1 MAKTQLTKNTTTG
14 NWELTETNQGQTYTN
29 TLNTDNK
36 VVSGDIK
43 ISISAKSGTA
53 GTPVAT
59 KGTVSGNKVVVTPK
73 VTNVEGYISGGTIS
87 GTGVT
92 VSASELVSGS
102 KSITSNGTGID
113 VTNYASVDV
122 AVPTGISPTGTITIT
137 QQTGTDVTQYA
148 TADVRAASNFSLVAT
163 DNTGTVSV
171 GTLASGYYPLTNSIT
186 ASLNAGTPGW
196 FSSGSANDS
205 SVQVGKM
212 AAAVP
217 SAAVSSLSSPTVA
230 LSGVV
235 SGMATAT
242 TGSYYV
248 TLSGSATNGSVKA
261 KYTNSTAGYAP
272 KNTTGTEST
281 ASAIAPNITG
291 GKTIYIKAAT
301 TSKTEATASATITKV
316 ASASA
321 SITTTGFATTTT
333 NTGYKIEA
341 SASGG
346 SGIAKAE
353 VSGSS
358 CSVSEGYSDG
368 ISTSTSAKTAT
379 TTESTAS
386 DSKTVYIQKGALSAG
401 VSGNIT
407 FTPSVS
413 TNMATI
419 TKPSSGTEGTDYYS
433 ITGSGTKS
441 GSVSGTAS
449 VATEGY
455 VKTET
460 ASGGSASGS
469 ISADD
474 KKYIKKCA
482 ITNNTSGGTSSGTI
496 NRGKQIKIDQGYNP
510 SAVYYTAQSNSGTVT
525 ISSSGNT
532 SCDGKT
538 NVSVAS
544 GSAVVSAEKG
554 TVSGNKVS
562 VTPKVTKSAGWIS
575 TETVSGTAVE
585 VSASE
590 LVSGTLTPTSSGT
603 KDITNYAS
611 VNITAGTAGT
621 PTATKG
627 TVSGNKVTVTPKVT
641 NSAGWIST
649 GTITGT
655 GVTVTASELVSGTY
669 TVTGSGSANVT
680 NYASISVASG
690 SASQPDT
697 TFNASSVSLEDDV
710 VTLQANVTPSVSPGW
725 VASGTSG
732 TITIQGTITVPTFKK
747 VTVTASSSQI
757 YVVKGSVT
765 IKAKNS
771 AEGTGTTISDTYF
784 KITSIATS
792 SYQGGS
798 YQTVVTYQTMKVYTS
813 GSAPDWDSATT
824 VAYGSLSSGGT
835 CVLQF
840 ECGQGVVAKCSSTAT
855 SIAYYS
861 DGSVT
866 SGQYVYTMPYQID
879 AKRELCWYYLY
890 VKCSSATNTR
900 CLFYPYLGISYIQN
914 YKPTASSARSTMTIR
929 YRYSSNGS
937 SYTSDSCSA
946 TASSS
951 GQYTGSFDLYA
962 RYYPISEYL

>member
-1 MAKTQLTKNTTTG
+1 MSTTKNGWTITRDTTTG
-14 NWELTETNQGQTYTN
+14 NYTLEKSVTANGDQTI
-29 TLNTDNK
+29 LVK
-36 VVSGDIK
+36 C
-43 ISISAKSGTA
+43 
-53 GTPVAT
+53 
-59 KGTVSGNKVVVTPK
+59 GNKNMTGDVRV
-73 VTNVEGYISGGTIS
+73 NV
-87 GTGVT
+87 GV
-92 VSASELVSGS
+92 S
-102 KSITSNGTGID
+102 
-113 VTNYASVDV
+113 
-122 AVPTGISPTGTITIT
+122 VPTGITPTGTITLT
-137 QQTGTDVTQYA
+137 QQTGTDVTNYA
-148 TADVRAASNFSLVAT
+148 SANVRSASNFSLVAT
-163 DNTGTVSV
+163 DNTGVVSV
-171 GTLASGYYPLTNSIT
+171 GSLASGYYPLTNSIT
-186 ASLNAGTPGW
+186 ASLSAGTSGW

-248 TLSGSATNGSVKA
+248 TISGSGTNGSVKA

-272 KNTTGTEST
+272 KNTTGTESA

-291 GKTIYIKAAT
+291 GKTIYIKTAT

-321 SITTTGFATTTT
+321 SITTTGIATTTV

-353 VSGSS
+353 VSASS

-386 DSKTVYIQKGALSAG
+386 DSKTVYIEA
-401 VSGNIT
+401 
-407 FTPSVS
+407 
-413 TNMATI
+413 
-419 TKPSSGTEGTDYYS
+419 
-433 ITGSGTKS
+433 
-441 GSVSGTAS
+441 
-449 VATEGY
+449 
-455 VKTET
+455 
-460 ASGGSASGS
+460 
-469 ISADD
+469 
-474 KKYIKKCA
+474 CA

-496 NRGKQIKIDQGYNP
+496 NRGKQIKISRGYN
-510 SAVYYTAQSNSGTVT
+510 SSDVYYTAQNNSGTMTV
-525 ISSSGNT
+525 SSAGT
-532 SCDGKT
+532 SSCNGYASV
-538 NVSVAS
+538 NVPS
-544 GSAVVSAEKG
+544 GSAVASAEKG

-603 KDITNYAS
+603 KDVTNYAS

-641 NSAGWIST
+641 NSAGWISS
-649 GTITGT
+649 GTISGT
-655 GVTVTASELVSGTY
+655 AVTVTASELVSGTY
-669 TVTGSGSANVT
+669 TVSGSGSANVT

-690 SASQPDT
+690 SATQPT
-697 TFNASSVSLEDDV
+697 ETILASSVELEDDI
-710 VTLQANVTPSVSPGW
+710 VTLQAQVTPSVSAGW
-725 VASGTSG
+725 ITSGTSG

-757 YVVKGSVT
+757 YRVVGSVT
-765 IKAKNS
+765 IIAKNS
-771 AEGTGTTISDTYF
+771 SEGSGITISNTYF
-784 KITSIATS
+784 KITSITTS

-798 YQTVVTYQTMKVYTS
+798 YQTVVTYQTMKTTN
-813 GSAPDWDSATT
+813 SASTPGWDSATT
-824 VAYGSLSSGGT
+824 VGYGSLSSGGT
-835 CVLQF
+835 CVLMF
-840 ECGQGVVAKCSSTAT
+840 ECGQAVVAKCSSTET
-855 SIAYYS
+855 SISAYS

-879 AKRELCWYYLY
+879 AKNELCWYHLY
-890 VKCSSATNTR
+890 SKCSSSTTNK
-900 CLFYPYLGISYIQN
+900 CLFYPYFGISYIVN

-929 YRYSSNGS
+929 YRYSTSGS
-937 SYTSDSCSA
+937 SYASDSCVA

-951 GQYTGSFDLYA
+951 GQYTGTWEINAKYYA
-962 RYYPISEYL
+962 ITEYL